1 LEFEGLV
8 IEIPLTMEAGDK
20 LTADVTIQVSSS
32 VSVEAGSATA
42 GEESSVEAPS
52 GYDADLD
59 TYIAGLATPLS
70 TAQKDRLNTMILAIK
85 AALGISLL
93 SDFFDV
99 FYVLAGETEESSY
112 RNLVKRAHDCVEFGS
127 AGGVDWVQ
135 FEGVS
140 GDLDNQSG
148 LDTNYNHGQAVNF
161 AQNNGSIG
169 VYKRTEG
176 TLTSGGRVLAGVYDG
191 VGRATLITSRTLGA
205 TCWIAVTGTSN
216 MYISPGAGG
225 CFLIL
230 SRDNAGWF
238 DVYKN
243 GVFNSTKEEASGAL
257 GTYDHG
263 ILCRGQSDGFSSVGN
278 DSQVSIMFEGKAFTD
293 SDSVAPFVAA
303 IEAYMDANGK
313 GVL

>member
-32 VSVEAGSATA
+32 VAMEAGSGTV

-59 TYIAGLATPLS
+59 TYIAGLVTPLS

-85 AALGISLL
+85 AALGITNL

-112 RNLVKRAHDCVEFGS
+112 RNLVKRAHDCAEIGS
-127 AGGVDWVQ
+127 GGLDWVQ
-135 FEGVS
+135 FEGVT
-140 GDLDNQSG
+140 GDMTDEG
-148 LDTNYNHGQAVNF
+148 LSMNYNHSQAVNF
-161 AQNNGSIG
+161 AQNDCSIG

-176 TLTSGGRVLAGVYDG
+176 TLTAGGRTLAGGYDG
-191 VGRATLITSRTLGA
+191 AGRATLIYNRTLGA
-205 TCWIAVTGTSN
+205 SSYVALVGTGN
-216 MYISPGAGG
+216 MTVAPGAGG

-243 GVFNSTKEEASGAL
+243 GAFMNTKVEASGAL
-257 GTYDHG
+257 GTVVHG
-263 ILCRGQSDGFSSVGN
+263 ICCRGYAPSFNSFS
-278 DSQVSIMFEGKAFTD
+278 DSQVSVVFEGKAFVD
-293 SDSVAPFVAA
+293 SADVAEITTA